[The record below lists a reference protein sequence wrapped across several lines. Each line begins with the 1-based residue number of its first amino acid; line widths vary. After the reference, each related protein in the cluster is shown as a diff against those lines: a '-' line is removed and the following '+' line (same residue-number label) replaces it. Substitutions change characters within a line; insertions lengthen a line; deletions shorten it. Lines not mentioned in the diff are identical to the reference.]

1 MKRLKE
7 FILEKLKITKSSY
20 KMNKMTLKEF
30 AKERQSSN
38 YPKNYVELTSDYKM
52 VFINWVEKLLVEDGV
67 VDVIPIR
74 GHIMR
79 FDGDILYDN
88 LVDVEIDPPVSTE
101 LGLKWG
107 EAYMR
112 IVTYYIENNI
122 FKNSWLVTEKLKV
135 SKTPYEDITFE
146 KFINEFQK
154 MNNPTIYFERYLD
167 LIGNDYPSFK
177 SYPGMSTEYNNRVGK
192 KFKYMY
198 LVRNTNGQIELQ
210 LGFKRSVDGIS
221 GIAVTNTDELY
232 NYLGAEQ
239 VYTLYDLIKELVEDQ

>member
-1 MKRLKE
+1 MKTLKHH
-7 FILEKLKITKSSY
+7 ILEKLKITKSSY

-167 LIGNDYPSFK
+167 LIGNDYPYFK

-210 LGFKRSVDGIS
+210 LGFKRSVDGIT
-221 GIAVTNTDELY
+221 GIAVTNTEELY

-239 VYTLYDLIKELVEDQ
+239 VYTLYDLIKELVED

>member
-1 MKRLKE
+1 MKALKQH
-7 FILEKLKITKSSY
+7 ILEKLKITKSSY

-210 LGFKRSVDGIS
+210 LGFKRSVDGIT
-221 GIAVTNTDELY
+221 GIAVTNTEELY

>member
-1 MKRLKE
+1 MKTLKQH
-7 FILEKLKITKSSY
+7 ILEKLKINKSSY

-30 AKERQSSN
+30 AKERQSLN

-88 LVDVEIDPPVSTE
+88 LVDGEIDPPVSTE

-112 IVTYYIENNI
+112 IVTYYIKNNI
-122 FKNSWLVTEKLKV
+122 FKNYWLVTEKLKV
-135 SKTPYEDITFE
+135 TKTPYEDITFE
-146 KFINEFQK
+146 KFIDEFQK

-167 LIGNDYPSFK
+167 LIDNDYPSFK
-177 SYPGMSTEYNNRVGK
+177 SYPGMSAEYNNCVGK

-210 LGFKRSVDGIS
+210 LGFKRSVDGIT

-239 VYTLYDLIKELVEDQ
+239 IYTLYDLIKELVEDQ

>member
-1 MKRLKE
+1 MKALKQH
-7 FILEKLKITKSSY
+7 ILEKLKITKSSY

-122 FKNSWLVTEKLKV
+122 FKNSSQE
-135 SKTPYEDITFE
+135 
-146 KFINEFQK
+146 
-154 MNNPTIYFERYLD
+154 
-167 LIGNDYPSFK
+167 
-177 SYPGMSTEYNNRVGK
+177 
-192 KFKYMY
+192 
-198 LVRNTNGQIELQ
+198 
-210 LGFKRSVDGIS
+210 
-221 GIAVTNTDELY
+221 
-232 NYLGAEQ
+232 NY
-239 VYTLYDLIKELVEDQ
+239 